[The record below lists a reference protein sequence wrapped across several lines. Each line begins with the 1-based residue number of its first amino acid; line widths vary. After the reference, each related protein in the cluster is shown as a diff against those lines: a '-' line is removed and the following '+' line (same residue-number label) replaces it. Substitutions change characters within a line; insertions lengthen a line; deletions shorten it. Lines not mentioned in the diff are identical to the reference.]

1 MAPEETLLEK
11 EKSLAALQGSERR
24 YRRLFES
31 AKDGILILDAATGK
45 VVDVNPFMIRLL
57 GYPYDSFCGKHIWE
71 LGVFKDIAASKEAF
85 QVLQDHEY
93 IRYDDLPL
101 KTRYGHQVEV
111 EFVSNVYQED
121 NNRVIQCNI
130 RDITERKREEAMLK
144 RMMAAI
150 EQVGEAVIVTDTD
163 GTIQYV
169 NPAFESV
176 TGYTREETMGKTPR
190 ILNSGKQA
198 PGFYQDLWETISSG
212 KTWTGRM
219 VNKRKD
225 GDLYTEDATITPVR
239 SESGLIV
246 NYVAVKRDVTD
257 HERLMAQLRH
267 AQRMET
273 VGTLAGGVA
282 HDFNNILTG
291 IVGFGEMLRLR
302 IADDPTALSDLDQVL
317 LNAERAAVLTR
328 QLLIFARRQAVDLG
342 NLDLNRVVIDLKKL
356 LQKVTR
362 TDIEIKTFLAE
373 KLPTIRADLGQV
385 EQILMNLSLNARDA
399 MPEGGQLVMETQDAW
414 LEEDYV
420 KQYPYMKAGRYAV
433 LAVSDT
439 GTGMAEE
446 IKDRIFEP
454 FFTTKGPDKGT
465 GLGLAVVYGIV
476 KQHNGFIHVY
486 SKPDSG
492 TTFRIYFPAV
502 DALPD
507 TKADAVQEVI
517 RGGNETILL
526 AEDDESVRYLAEK
539 TLSSYGYRV
548 LVACNG
554 EEAVDIFRRHDKEIA
569 MVLLDVVMPKKR
581 GNQAYEEMAG
591 TNPGLRCI
599 FMSGYSFDAIQD
611 SLGLHPGT
619 VFLQKPFGLGI
630 LARKVREILDGQRR

>member
-1 MAPEETLLEK
+1 
-11 EKSLAALQGSERR
+11 
-24 YRRLFES
+24 
-31 AKDGILILDAATGK
+31 
-45 VVDVNPFMIRLL
+45 
-57 GYPYDSFCGKHIWE
+57 
-71 LGVFKDIAASKEAF
+71 F

-130 RDITERKREEAMLK
+130 RDITARKREEAMLR

-150 EQVGEAVIVTDTD
+150 EQVGEVVIVTDTE

-176 TGYTREETMGKTPR
+176 TGYTREEAMGKTPR
-190 ILNSGKQA
+190 ILNSGRQA
-198 PGFYQDLWETISSG
+198 PGFYQDLWKTISSG
-212 KTWTGRM
+212 KTWAGRM

-225 GDLYTEDATITPVR
+225 GELYTEDATITPVR
-239 SESGLIV
+239 GDSGLIV

-257 HERLMAQLRH
+257 HQRLMAQLRH

-291 IVGFGEMLRLR
+291 IIGFGEMLRLR

-362 TDIEIKTFLAE
+362 ADIEIKTFLAE

-399 MPEGGQLVMETQDAW
+399 MPDGGQLVVETQDAR

-433 LAVSDT
+433 LAVSDN
-439 GTGMAEE
+439 GTGMA
-446 IKDRIFEP
+446 
-454 FFTTKGPDKGT
+454 
-465 GLGLAVVYGIV
+465 
-476 KQHNGFIHVY
+476 
-486 SKPDSG
+486 
-492 TTFRIYFPAV
+492 
-502 DALPD
+502 
-507 TKADAVQEVI
+507 
-517 RGGNETILL
+517 
-526 AEDDESVRYLAEK
+526 
-539 TLSSYGYRV
+539 
-548 LVACNG
+548 
-554 EEAVDIFRRHDKEIA
+554 
-569 MVLLDVVMPKKR
+569 
-581 GNQAYEEMAG
+581 
-591 TNPGLRCI
+591 
-599 FMSGYSFDAIQD
+599 
-611 SLGLHPGT
+611 
-619 VFLQKPFGLGI
+619 
-630 LARKVREILDGQRR
+630 